1 MKKTISV
8 LGFLLLIFI
17 PYQINGQN
25 KNYII
30 GFSYGYS
37 FGLTNEYKK
46 NENLYPAILSKAVYQ
61 YKLGSSY
68 GLNFQYYFSSHWGIQ
83 GEVVYQRKTYHRWE
97 LGNPEYI
104 HDESYIMPYFNV
116 IYKFNSLKEN
126 TFFPYFFTGLGIRD
140 FLWPVV
146 ALKFQIG
153 TGMKY
158 RIFSKVNFIWKVV
171 LCTTDFTQYS
181 FPENI
186 DYISINIGLEHG
198 F

>member
-1 MKKTISV
+1 
-8 LGFLLLIFI
+8 
-17 PYQINGQN
+17 
-25 KNYII
+25 
-30 GFSYGYS
+30 
-37 FGLTNEYKK
+37 
-46 NENLYPAILSKAVYQ
+46 
-61 YKLGSSY
+61 
-68 GLNFQYYFSSHWGIQ
+68 
-83 GEVVYQRKTYHRWE
+83 
-97 LGNPEYI
+97 
-104 HDESYIMPYFNV
+104 MPYFNV
-116 IYKFNSLKEN
+116 IYKFNSLKGN
-126 TFFPYFFTGLGIRD
+126 TFFPYFFAGLGIRN

-158 RIFSKVNFIWKVV
+158 RIFSKVNFIWEVI